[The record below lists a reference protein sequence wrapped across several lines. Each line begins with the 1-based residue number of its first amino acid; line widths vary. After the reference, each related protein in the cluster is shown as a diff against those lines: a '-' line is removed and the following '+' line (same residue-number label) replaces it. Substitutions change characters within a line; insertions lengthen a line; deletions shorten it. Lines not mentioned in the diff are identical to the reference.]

1 MCKVDAAERITSTAP
16 IHPFIATPWHTAH
29 SLLRASQLMVCQQK
43 GFCSCVVLLKSPA
56 VPLADLLPQGPSGN
70 LSHQMPA
77 WRLEKRSRIITEKLI
92 LPRKRK
98 GVFSVQFLWVSV
110 TGWTQTGYKILNCWS
125 MGSLIYFLLINHQCE
140 NRLMSQTMLTRASS
154 EVVEE
159 PAETLMISDNFWS
172 VFKPLWIK
180 ALK

>member
-16 IHPFIATPWHTAH
+16 IHPFTAAPWHTAH

-43 GFCSCVVLLKSPA
+43 GFCSCVVLLRSPA

-92 LPRKRK
+92 LPRKK
-98 GVFSVQFLWVSV
+98 EGCFFCPVSV
-110 TGWTQTGYKILNCWS
+110 SECYRLNTDW
-125 MGSLIYFLLINHQCE
+125 LLFLELLIHGFFN
-140 NRLMSQTMLTRASS
+140 LFSS
-154 EVVEE
+154 NK
-159 PAETLMISDNFWS
+159 SS
-172 VFKPLWIK
+172 V
-180 ALK
+180 